1 MIKVYDVVELIKD
14 IPEEGLVKGQKGTIL
29 EIYNETHC
37 EIEFSDEN
45 GFTLYLGSML
55 IKDLKLVWSS

>member
-1 MIKVYDVVELIKD
+1 MIKVYDVVKLVKD

-29 EIYNETHC
+29 EIYNESHC
-37 EIEFSDEN
+37 EIEFCDEN

>member
-1 MIKVYDVVELIKD
+1 MIKVYDVVKLVKD

-37 EIEFSDEN
+37 AIEFCDEK
-45 GFTLYLGSML
+45 GVTLYLGSML
-55 IKDLKLVWSS
+55 IKDLKLD